1 MILKQAAVVLDLSV
15 PFHIHS
21 WGGLGNALL
30 SSLIHSDSDMKGVE
44 IT

>member
-30 SSLIHSDSDMKGVE
+30 SGLMHLACDMKGVE
-44 IT
+44 IM